1 MLEAFK
7 LVRGAVSERD
17 LIPVLTHFA
26 YEKGRIHGF
35 NGRVHISAPVV
46 LPKDFP
52 SFTVSANLLMAAMD
66 ACAELDPILALSDNI
81 LTVSSGR
88 FKAKLSVGSI
98 AEYPIPSIPPVPPI
112 AKGRKKKKDTGGLL
126 PILEILRPF
135 IGEDASRPWCA
146 SIRFQDGCAYATNN
160 VVLATLPLPE
170 NILLTTCALPVH
182 AVDELIRLKL
192 EPVSIVADGDHALV
206 FHLPGDVWMKTS
218 LIADGWPDVGVIL
231 ATIHAPS
238 DGSKP
243 VWVKV
248 PPTLLDAVTSILPFC
263 PDPKLPAIVLDDDT
277 VTTRA
282 GASTA
287 SAGGF
292 KGLTGTYHAKALQ
305 QVLGSATGVA
315 WGLYPRVPWVGEG
328 GLMGALV
335 GLKL

>member
-1 MLEAFK
+1 MIEAFNI
-7 LVRGAVSERD
+7 VRGAVSEKD

-35 NGRVHISAPVV
+35 NGRVHISAPVK
-46 LPKDFP
+46 LPESFP

-66 ACAELDPILALSDNI
+66 ACPTDPGLAITDN
-81 LTVSSGR
+81 LLYVASGK
-88 FKAKLSVGSI
+88 FLAKLSIGNI
-98 AEYPIPSIPPVPPI
+98 AEYPVPSLPPAPAVKVV
-112 AKGRKKKKDTGGLL
+112 KGRKKKVTTGGLL
-126 PILEILRPF
+126 PVLETLRPF

-146 SIRFQDGCAYATNN
+146 SIRFQDRCAYATNN
-160 VVLATLPLPE
+160 VVLAALPLPE

-182 AVDELIRLKL
+182 AVDELLRLKL
-192 EPVSIVADGDHALV
+192 EPVSIVEDGDHALV
-206 FHLPGDVWMKTS
+206 FYFPGDVWMKTS
-218 LIADGWPDVGVIL
+218 LIADEWPDVGVIL
-231 ATIHAPS
+231 ANIHAMS
-238 DGSKP
+238 P
-243 VWVKV
+243 VSWVAV
-248 PPTLLDAVTSILPFC
+248 ADTLLDAVNSVLPFC

-292 KGLTGTYHAKALQ
+292 KGLAGTYHVKALQ